1 MPVALEPPGMEI
13 VHESDEASTE
23 AIDGVHLKLLAG
35 GSEANVQHFH
45 IEPGAV
51 VPEHSHPHEQLGY
64 VVSGTLEF
72 RVDGETKTVE
82 PGDSYVL
89 AGDELHG
96 AENTGDEPAVG
107 IEVFAPPRENPDW
120 RD

>member
-1 MPVALEPPGMEI
+1 MEI
-13 VHESDEASTE
+13 VPEASVESTE
-23 AIDGVHLKLLAG
+23 AVDGAHLKLLAG
-35 GSEANVQHFH
+35 GTEANVQHFH
-45 IEPGAV
+45 IDPGAV

-64 VVSGTLEF
+64 VVSGTLDF
-72 RVDGETKTVE
+72 HVDGDTRTVE

-89 AGDELHG
+89 AGDEPHG

-120 RD
+120 RE